1 MWQKHNIKNQQRRR
15 ENSPILASLK
25 LTWTQLNNFSEW
37 SRLLKLL
44 TCHSEFRALLE
55 KKKTYFFRSLT
66 TDPVNPVGRSS
77 TQDGHRNVC
86 VPTWLAP
93 HSQRCPFGDR
103 NSGKCRATSGPAG
116 AGMMRGLWMSL
127 LVFFGGY
134 TVLYYP
140 IIIIHIPDVCDLPWF
155 IKIYIIAVFYK
166 LTCGKRC
173 IGGKERDLSCH
184 EWNQWWHAVNH
195 HKPTWGVCT
204 RVGR

>member
-25 LTWTQLNNFSEW
+25 LTWTQPNNFWEC

-44 TCHSEFRALLE
+44 TCHSEFPSFIG
-55 KKKTYFFRSLT
+55 KKKPIFSGHWPLIQWIQW
-66 TDPVNPVGRSS
+66 PPSS

-116 AGMMRGLWMSL
+116 AGMMPGLWMSL
-127 LVFFGGY
+127 LVFLGGY

-155 IKIYIIAVFYK
+155 IKIYIILFFA
-166 LTCGKRC
+166 
-173 IGGKERDLSCH
+173 
-184 EWNQWWHAVNH
+184 NWHAVSDASVARRETFRAMNEINDDML
-195 HKPTWGVCT
+195 
-204 RVGR
+204 